1 MRNEVKPS
9 DVENLSL
16 ELLAIFNISTLLLRL
31 FGSID
36 TPAETEKKKTK
47 NADERK
53 GVWNICLT
61 LHFNSSARRRFAI
74 LFTHS
79 QHTHTHKTH
88 CCCCRRHHRLSTQ
101 PDTMFAVVVR
111 FFLYISLNM
120 FLSLVA
126 CASAR
131 NFTFH

>member
-79 QHTHTHKTH
+79 QHTHTHT
-88 CCCCRRHHRLSTQ
+88 RHTAAA
-101 PDTMFAVVVR
+101 AVVTTVSPHSPIR
-111 FFLYISLNM
+111 CLLLLYVFFYISLNM